1 MWCMLLTIAATG
13 GILYALY
20 YLLALVLCFKW
31 NTPRRNYELAKKL
44 PGPKVLPIIGMA
56 LEIASKKPHEI
67 IPFLEKILKWDP
79 FINFRNLGYLIVLT
93 KNPDHV
99 EEILKSIKYIPKGLE
114 YFPILPW
121 LGTGLLTS
129 KGEKWTAR
137 RKMLTPTFHFEI
149 LEQYLPI
156 INQNVVDLCDK
167 LSSHVFSDINLV
179 THVSNLTL
187 NIIVETAMGTK
198 LKGKGGEEYI
208 KAVNKM
214 CDLMT
219 LRAQDPILY
228 HDTFFYFSWAGYQT
242 RKCLKTVHQFTENV
256 IKERRAEYLGQ
267 KQKYSGKSESIKKRK
282 AFLDFLIEFSE
293 TDPTSMTDKD
303 IREEVDT
310 FMFEGHDT
318 TSMSLCWTLYL
329 LAANQDI
336 QDKVVSEIEDIFGSL
351 ECNEIQIEHLK
362 KMEYLEKVIKESL
375 RLYPSV
381 PYFSRWLE
389 HDLQL
394 GEFTIP
400 AQSNIA
406 IVTYWLHR
414 NPESFPDPEK
424 FDPERFSKENSAERH
439 PFAYIPFSAGPR
451 NCIGQRFALMEEK
464 VVLTQ
469 LLRKFK
475 FEAIPNQDK
484 VRCYIAVVLRPLEN
498 NLQVRIVP
506 RSSH

>member
-1 MWCMLLTIAATG
+1 
-13 GILYALY
+13 
-20 YLLALVLCFKW
+20 
-31 NTPRRNYELAKKL
+31 
-44 PGPKVLPIIGMA
+44 
-56 LEIASKKPHEI
+56 
-67 IPFLEKILKWDP
+67 
-79 FINFRNLGYLIVLT
+79 
-93 KNPDHV
+93 
-99 EEILKSIKYIPKGLE
+99 
-114 YFPILPW
+114 
-121 LGTGLLTS
+121 
-129 KGEKWTAR
+129 
-137 RKMLTPTFHFEI
+137 
-149 LEQYLPI
+149 
-156 INQNVVDLCDK
+156 
-167 LSSHVFSDINLV
+167 
-179 THVSNLTL
+179 
-187 NIIVETAMGTK
+187 
-198 LKGKGGEEYI
+198 
-208 KAVNKM
+208 
-214 CDLMT
+214 
-219 LRAQDPILY
+219 
-228 HDTFFYFSWAGYQT
+228 
-242 RKCLKTVHQFTENV
+242 
-256 IKERRAEYLGQ
+256 
-267 KQKYSGKSESIKKRK
+267 
-282 AFLDFLIEFSE
+282 
-293 TDPTSMTDKD
+293 
-303 IREEVDT
+303 
-310 FMFEGHDT
+310 
-318 TSMSLCWTLYL
+318 MSLCWTLYL

-475 FEAIPNQDK
+475 FEAVPNQDK
-484 VRCYIAVVLRPLEN
+484 VKCYIAVVLRPLEN

-506 RSSH
+506 RTSH